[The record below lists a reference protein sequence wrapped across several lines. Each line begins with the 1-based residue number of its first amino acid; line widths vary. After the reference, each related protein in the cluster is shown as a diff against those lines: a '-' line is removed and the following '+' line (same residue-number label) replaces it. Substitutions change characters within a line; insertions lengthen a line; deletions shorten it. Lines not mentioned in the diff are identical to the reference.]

1 MRRSVVKAD
10 DDVDENQLVDEIED
24 DNDSDRPN
32 EVGFV
37 SENLRLPLDF
47 TAPKHGR
54 SNSIKFKKVYHGE
67 KPETQAVPEI
77 SAFANLNRR

>member
-1 MRRSVVKAD
+1 
-10 DDVDENQLVDEIED
+10 VDEIED

-47 TAPKHGR
+47 TVPKNGR
-54 SNSIKFKKVYHGE
+54 SNSIKFKKVYKGE
-67 KPETQAVPEI
+67 SPEKQAVPET
-77 SAFANLNRR
+77 SAFVNLNRRQGTMLVRGEFQ